1 MFVPPPKPAKVA
13 RQTEDQDEA
22 EADEAEKKR
31 IAERGAKFEDI
42 KGNCRDCG
50 EEFVWSAGEQG
61 FYEDK
66 GFTDGLK
73 SCLPCRRKAKKL
85 GERPDR
91 SPKSGNP
98 KPSSGWGNSAPNKSS
113 SGWGSSSK

>member
-50 EEFVWSAGEQG
+50 EELPRLRRARLLRRQG
-61 FYEDK
+61 
-66 GFTDGLK
+66 LH
-73 SCLPCRRKAKKL
+73 
-85 GERPDR
+85 
-91 SPKSGNP
+91 
-98 KPSSGWGNSAPNKSS
+98 
-113 SGWGSSSK
+113 